1 MGISG
6 EISLVKDEVK
16 NAIQKVTDYISQLEN
31 DLKDTRKQLEIAQEK
46 AKTMSKKRN
55 SAENK
60 LAELEKQMEEL
71 SSVYEELRKQKITKI
86 DLQEVMRLYVL
97 LTEQVLHGNAHIR
110 ILTLLHGKKEIMT
123 KEELSKATGILPAET
138 LKAIF
143 DLRNNGLVNYDDETA
158 EVSLVQRI
166 FV

>member
-1 MGISG
+1 M
-6 EISLVKDEVK
+6 VKNEVQ
-16 NAIQKVTDYISQLEN
+16 NAIQKVTDYISKLEN
-31 DLKDTRKQLEIAQEK
+31 ELTEVKKELKQAQKK
-46 AKTMSKKRN
+46 AKSISKERN
-55 SAENK
+55 TAEEK
-60 LAELEKQMEEL
+60 LAEMEKEMEEL

-86 DLQEVMRLYVL
+86 DLQEVMKLYIL

-110 ILTLLHGKKEIMT
+110 ILTLLHGKKDKMT

-143 DLRNNGLVNYDDETA
+143 DLRNNGLVNYDIETN
-158 EVSLVQRI
+158 EVSLVRKI